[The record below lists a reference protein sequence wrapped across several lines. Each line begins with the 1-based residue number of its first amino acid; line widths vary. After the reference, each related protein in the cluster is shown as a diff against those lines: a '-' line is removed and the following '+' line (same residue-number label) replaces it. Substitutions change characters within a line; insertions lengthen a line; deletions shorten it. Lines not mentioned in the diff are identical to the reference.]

1 MKTEVKR
8 SKLLMDA
15 RQLSSGRVDF
25 STFEEVS
32 KVLILAMWETVLFR
46 INSPLRRLIHYE
58 PSLWNGKL
66 RRLI

>member
-1 MKTEVKR
+1 MKVKVKR

-15 RQLSSGRVDF
+15 RRLSSSRVDLF
-25 STFEEVS
+25 TYEEVS
-32 KVLILAMWETVLFR
+32 KVLTLAIWTTVLSW